1 MQRLTGKQEAF
12 AREVA
17 RGATLAD
24 AYRAAYNAKNM
35 GMNPIRTEASRLMA
49 HPAVS
54 LMVSQKREQI
64 NRMSL
69 VSAANDRERV
79 LDSLR
84 AIVDGTVVVSATQL
98 RALELLGKSAG
109 VFNERLEGP
118 RATRTSAEIET
129 DIAEKLGGCGI
140 QLTNESG
147 TVAD

>member
-24 AYRAAYNAKNM
+24 AYRAAYNA
-35 GMNPIRTEASRLMA
+35 
-49 HPAVS
+49 
-54 LMVSQKREQI
+54 
-64 NRMSL
+64 

-109 VFNERLEGP
+109 VFNERFEGP

-129 DIAEKLGGCGI
+129 DIAEMLGGCGI

>member
-1 MQRLTGKQEAF
+1 
-12 AREVA
+12 
-17 RGATLAD
+17 
-24 AYRAAYNAKNM
+24 
-35 GMNPIRTEASRLMA
+35 
-49 HPAVS
+49 
-54 LMVSQKREQI
+54 
-64 NRMSL
+64 MSL

-109 VFNERLEGP
+109 VFNERFEGP

-140 QLTNESG
+140 MSEDQFTNAMEKSV
-147 TVAD
+147 TTSMHIV

>member
-1 MQRLTGKQEAF
+1 
-12 AREVA
+12 
-17 RGATLAD
+17 
-24 AYRAAYNAKNM
+24 
-35 GMNPIRTEASRLMA
+35 MA

-109 VFNERLEGP
+109 VFNERFEGP
-118 RATRTSAEIET
+118 LATRTSAEIEI

>member
-64 NRMSL
+64 NRMLL

-98 RALELLGKSAG
+98 RAFELLGKSAG
-109 VFNERLEGP
+109 VFN
-118 RATRTSAEIET
+118 
-129 DIAEKLGGCGI
+129 
-140 QLTNESG
+140 
-147 TVAD
+147 